1 MSSGGDNGQ
10 SGGGGE
16 AVAPIIIKK
25 KKGGHGHGHHGG
37 AWKVA
42 FADFATAMMALF
54 LVLWLVGQS
63 PKTKSAVGAYFRDP
77 LGFNSGGN
85 MDLAQGPNPGGAGLF
100 DGGNTAVAIDTHLS
114 ARGNEAGS
122 GDRRRDLPDLSTAR
136 DKLAQALMALRS
148 HPWARHVELSAVEEG
163 LRVEIQDSTEAS
175 LFAPGSIELDPA
187 AKPVLATIADE
198 LARLPN
204 RVVVEGHTDA
214 TPARGGRSNWELS
227 VLRAAAARRFLVEHG
242 MRDEQFV
249 EVRGYADRRPRLWY
263 DPTNPRNRRI
273 SILVLVGL
281 EDPREPSG
289 PPPPDHPLLRQLDRL
304 DVAAQGPRP
313 VREIDPAGHAQ

>member
-1 MSSGGDNGQ
+1 MA
-10 SGGGGE
+10 GGE
-16 AVAPIIIKK
+16 DKHGHGEGQAPIIIKK

-85 MDLAQGPNPGGAGLF
+85 MDLNQGPNPGGAGIF

-114 ARGNEAGS
+114 ARGDEAGS
-122 GDRRRDLPDLSTAR
+122 GERRRDLPDLSTAK

-148 HPWARHVELSAVEEG
+148 HSWARHVEMSAVEEG
-163 LRVEIQDSTEAS
+163 LRIEIQDSADEQ
-175 LFAPGSIELDPA
+175 LFRPGGVEIDPKA
-187 AKPVLATIADE
+187 RPVLAVIAEE

-214 TPARGGRSNWELS
+214 TPARGRIDNWKLS
-227 VLRAAAARRFLVEHG
+227 VLRAVAARAFLVEHG

-249 EVRGYADRRPRLWY
+249 EVRGYADRRLRLWHG
-263 DPTNPRNRRI
+263 PTNPRNRRI
-273 SILVLVGL
+273 SLLVLVGSP
-281 EDPREPSG
+281 DPREPSE
-289 PPPPDHPLLRQLDRL
+289 PPPPDHPLLRKLDRL
-304 DVAAQGPRP
+304 DVEAQGPEP
-313 VREIDPAGHAQ
+313 VREIDPAGHRQ